1 MTMRTLAGF
10 ALALSGAVAAVAAP
24 TPDLATIAA
33 DANARAPFVQ
43 VEKSGGIEY
52 LNGGVSLGEA
62 AYVKSRAGEFSL
74 QILFS
79 GRGGEYGVADRVSVR
94 SGSEELMS
102 VANAGPYLLLKL
114 PPGRYTVEA
123 SFDGAVERRSVSVG
137 SGTRRVNWNTLKASD

>member
-94 SGSEELMS
+94 SGGSLRLTRFFR
-102 VANAGPYLLLKL
+102 VAAFGRWPPRAG
-114 PPGRYTVEA
+114 
-123 SFDGAVERRSVSVG
+123 
-137 SGTRRVNWNTLKASD
+137 